1 MSVKKPN
8 RFYWFEGVS
17 EQEVVQSLNDTR
29 PSRLRRRGV
38 RRALVLANAALLAVL
53 ALQILLVT
61 VMPEKLHSYLSL
73 AALAGCILTYL
84 CLRKSVRQISDAPDE
99 LLDERQ
105 IAVRDAAHTTAYR
118 LLSILSAAYVLF
130 FIVVDGRNDV
140 EEPVEFFL
148 SLLMCAA
155 SLPAMVLAWTLP
167 AEQEPLEE
175 DR

>member
-17 EQEVVQSLNDTR
+17 EQEVVRSLNDTR
-29 PSRLRRRGV
+29 PSRLRSRGI
-38 RRALVLANAALLAVL
+38 RRALVLANSAFLAAL
-53 ALQILLVT
+53 ALQILLVP
-61 VMPEKLHSYLSL
+61 VMPGKLHSYLSL
-73 AALAGCILTYL
+73 AALAACIVTYL
-84 CLRKSVRQISDAPDE
+84 FLRKSVRQISDAPNE

-105 IAVRDAAHTTAYR
+105 IAVRDAAYTTAYR
-118 LLSILSAAYVLF
+118 LLSVLSVAYVLF
-130 FIVVDGRNDV
+130 FIVADRRTNV

>member
-1 MSVKKPN
+1 MTVKKSR
-8 RFYWFEGVS
+8 RFYWLEGVS
-17 EQEVVQSLNDTR
+17 EREVVQSLNDTR
-29 PSRLRRRGV
+29 PSRLRGRGV
-38 RRALVLANAALLAVL
+38 RRALVLTNSAFLAAL

-61 VMPEKLHSYLSL
+61 VTPETLHSYLSI
-73 AALAGCILTYL
+73 AALAGCIVTYL
-84 CLRKSVRQISDAPDE
+84 CLRKSVRQISDAPNE

-105 IAVRDAAHTTAYR
+105 IAVRDAAYTTAYR
-118 LLSILSAAYVLF
+118 LLSVLSVAYVLF
-130 FIVVDGRNDV
+130 FIVADRRTNV